1 MKKNY
6 LLYLVLV
13 AIVYSC
19 AGQQNNPNKAGY
31 VTMLGNDTLAVE
43 VFEKTESG
51 ITAKVI
57 LRSPR
62 TTFNTYDLVYDG
74 SWGIE
79 SLTRTSYSL
88 EEGFSGSG
96 SVTQTVE
103 KEGDSLKVSNTG
115 NNGTST
121 RTIAYQRGVLP
132 FIDMVHWPFEQGLN
146 NALRV
151 GIDEVYQKMLSGSR
165 IQDFVIRKIADDSM
179 TIQHPSR
186 GIMGVDIDENGNLA
200 MLDAGLTTR
209 KLVVRRVS
217 GLDIDAIGKRFAEAD
232 KNGSPF
238 GALSGAVEET
248 FSFSNTDFTV
258 SYGSPLKRGRDIY
271 GGIVPYG
278 QRWRTGANRA
288 THFKTSKNLRI
299 GDLNIPAGEYT
310 LFTIPEADGGTL
322 IINKQTGQNGRTYDE
337 ARDLGRVAL
346 TRSSQSDVTEAF
358 TIRVEEKGNGG
369 TLKLMWD
376 QTIYSVDFDIR

>member
-19 AGQQNNPNKAGY
+19 SGQQNNPNKAGY

-103 KEGDSLKVSNTG
+103 KEGDSLKVSTTG